1 MQDDLVVQIS
11 VNVNQD
17 FFGKNDDLLFKGIGF
32 QVIIKGFNLAY
43 VSFDMV
49 IKDLLIVLVL
59 VDLSKR
65 FLVVEE
71 HEVNYN
77 VGKKIF
83 DEV

>member
-1 MQDDLVVQIS
+1 MVVQIS